1 MFHALK
7 GQEATMR
14 INLVVAMIMLNVAG
28 RKSLAFSW
36 HARKTSAAHC
46 RRRYWRSSSV
56 IFSTTIQDDQG
67 RGRLCSGLE
76 LHHPSM
82 STPPRSGGQL
92 RERDDQNE
100 STTGIADATST
111 SDRQPWNT
119 LCGEPIESLLVVGDG
134 DLSHSAAVAPQL
146 ADSDVKLTATVLED
160 QDTHHATYQQ
170 SRQHTETIRSHDHS
184 VRFGINATDLIN
196 HFPLGATM
204 FDRIQFNFP
213 HWRGKANHRHNRA
226 LLDNFLCSA
235 ADYLTEK
242 GEIHVALCEGQGGGT
257 ATTKKEWRESW
268 RAAEY
273 AATHGLLLRSVT
285 PYQPVYDLSSHRG
298 MDRAFRIGKVPKL
311 YVFSK
316 PDSEASVT
324 TRRDLQMCCRHEL
337 HVNLP
342 AEGLRQGS
350 PYTIDDVVEGS
361 AIKTIAEGVVDRGI
375 RVDVPMRRILKPEEA
390 NSEVPVA
397 VFLMSYC
404 GEGTTLT
411 RDQADGY
418 RSALE
423 AEIEE
428 NHLPLRSNRAGRLV
442 SKPFPYPLLDNLV
455 YHYLQPKE

>member
-1 MFHALK
+1 
-7 GQEATMR
+7 MR
-14 INLVVAMIMLNVAG
+14 IDLVVAMFMLNVTG
-28 RKSLAFSW
+28 RRSWAFSW
-36 HARKTSAAHC
+36 HSSSIVKSLAGRGPSSKTSCIDTKPAAAATRASAPPAALRC
-46 RRRYWRSSSV
+46 RNYWGRSSSSV
-56 IFSTTIQDDQG
+56 IFSTTAAQEDQAEINVANAISFDDK
-67 RGRLCSGLE
+67 
-76 LHHPSM
+76 
-82 STPPRSGGQL
+82 
-92 RERDDQNE
+92 
-100 STTGIADATST
+100 
-111 SDRQPWNT
+111 QPWNN

-134 DLSHSAAVAPQL
+134 DLSHSAAIAPLL
-146 ADSDVKLTATVLED
+146 ADLNVKLTATVLED

-170 SRQHTETIRSHDHS
+170 SRQHTETIRSHEHT
-184 VRFGINATDLIN
+184 VQFGINATDLIN
-196 HFPLGATM
+196 HFPKGKTT

-235 ADYLTEK
+235 ADYLSEK

-268 RAAEY
+268 KAAEY
-273 AATHGLLLRSVT
+273 GATHGLLLRSVT

-298 MDRAFRIGKVPKL
+298 MDRAFRVGKVPKL
-311 YVFSK
+311 YVFNK
-316 PDSEASVT
+316 PEDSDASVK

-342 AEGLRQGS
+342 ADGLRPGS
-350 PYTIDDVVEGS
+350 PYTIDDIVEGS
-361 AIKTIAEGVVDRGI
+361 AIKAIAEGVVDPGI

-390 NSEVPVA
+390 NSDVPVA

-423 AEIEE
+423 AEIQE
-428 NHLPLRSNRAGRLV
+428 NYLPLRSNRAGRLV
-442 SKPFPYPLLDNLV
+442 SRPFPSPLLDNLI
-455 YHYLQPKE
+455 YHYLAQG

>member
-1 MFHALK
+1 
-7 GQEATMR
+7 MR
-14 INLVVAMIMLNVAG
+14 IDLVVAMFMLTVTG
-28 RKSLAFSW
+28 RRSRAFSW
-36 HARKTSAAHC
+36 HSSSVVKSLAGRGLSKTCIVTTQAAATPAPTGAAPRC
-46 RRRYWRSSSV
+46 RNYWGRSSSV
-56 IFSTTIQDDQG
+56 IFSTTASKEDQAEINVADPIGFDDK
-67 RGRLCSGLE
+67 
-76 LHHPSM
+76 
-82 STPPRSGGQL
+82 
-92 RERDDQNE
+92 
-100 STTGIADATST
+100 
-111 SDRQPWNT
+111 QPWNT

-134 DLSHSAAVAPQL
+134 DLSHSAAIAPLL
-146 ADSDVKLTATVLED
+146 ADLNVKLTATVLED
-160 QDTHHATYQQ
+160 QETHHATYQQ
-170 SRQHTETIRSHDHS
+170 SRQHTETIRSHEHI
-184 VRFGINATDLIN
+184 VQFGINATDLIN
-196 HFPLGATM
+196 HFPKGKTT

-235 ADYLTEK
+235 ADYLSER

-268 RAAEY
+268 KAAEY
-273 AATHGLLLRSVT
+273 GATHGLLLRSVT

-298 MDRAFRIGKVPKL
+298 MDRAFRVGKVPKL
-311 YVFSK
+311 YVFNK
-316 PDSEASVT
+316 PDSDASVK

-342 AEGLRQGS
+342 SEGLRPGS
-350 PYTIDDVVEGS
+350 PYTIDDIVEGS
-361 AIKTIAEGVVDRGI
+361 AIKTIAERVVDRGI

-390 NSEVPVA
+390 NSDVPVA

-423 AEIEE
+423 AEIQE

-442 SKPFPYPLLDNLV
+442 SRPFPSPLLDNLI
-455 YHYLQPKE
+455 YHYLQPKAE